1 MSPTRSRRKAGPPDR
16 QNLHQV
22 RRQNTERRIVDAFGR
37 IVARDGLYQVRV
49 NKLMREAGV
58 GKKQLYQYFG
68 DLSGVARAWTA
79 AGMPAPG
86 APLPEPARRT
96 RPGSRVTRLT
106 LLLRDYA
113 EVARTNPAVFTS
125 LHAELGGPK
134 ELRQPFDEIRAQ
146 VLRKQVAF
154 FLENPY
160 MRSADYT
167 ALYSILYAAINYLAL
182 RARFAPA
189 FNGLDLAKP
198 AGWDSALG
206 MVETVAAMSE
216 AGIKGRPAALK
227 SAKRSARKPSSR
239 PRGSKGP

>member
-1 MSPTRSRRKAGPPDR
+1 MRSLAAPARRDA
-16 QNLHQV
+16 
-22 RRQNTERRIVDAFGR
+22 RRENSERRIVEAFGR

-79 AGMPAPG
+79 AGMPAPVPPS
-86 APLPEPARRT
+86 AEPT
-96 RPGSRVTRLT
+96 RHTRAGSRVTRLT

-113 EVARTNPAVFTS
+113 EALRSNPAIFAS
-125 LHAELGGPK
+125 LHAELGGPRD
-134 ELRQPFDEIRAQ
+134 LRQPFDEIRAGLLREQ
-146 VLRKQVAF
+146 VQY

-160 MRSADYT
+160 MRAEEYT
-167 ALYSILYAAINYLAL
+167 ALYSVLYAAINYLAL

-189 FNGLDLAKP
+189 FNGLDLSTP
-198 AGWDSALG
+198 AGWTSALG

-216 AGIKGRPAALK
+216 AGLKRQPARRPNRKQSPPAVTGPRG
-227 SAKRSARKPSSR
+227 AKRRK
-239 PRGSKGP
+239 

>member
-1 MSPTRSRRKAGPPDR
+1 MSRTRSPDKAGPPAR
-16 QNLHQV
+16 QNLRKV
-22 RRQNTERRIVDAFGR
+22 RRQNTEQRIVDAFGR

-79 AGMPAPG
+79 AGMPAPA
-86 APLPEPARRT
+86 APLPVTTRHT

-113 EVARTNPAVFTS
+113 DAARTNPAVFTS
-125 LHAELGGPK
+125 LHAELGGPR

-146 VLRKQVAF
+146 VLRKQVTF
-154 FLENPY
+154 FLENPF

-198 AGWDSALG
+198 AGWDAALD
-206 MVETVAAMSE
+206 MVEAVAAMSE
-216 AGIKGRPAALK
+216 AGIRRRPAA
-227 SAKRSARKPSSR
+227 RKPASR
-239 PRGSKGP
+239 PRGSKRA